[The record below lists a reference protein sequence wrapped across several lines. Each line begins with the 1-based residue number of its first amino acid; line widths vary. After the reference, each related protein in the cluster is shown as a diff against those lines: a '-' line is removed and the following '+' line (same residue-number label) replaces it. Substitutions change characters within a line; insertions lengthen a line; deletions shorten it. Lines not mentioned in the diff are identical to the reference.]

1 MMKQNRNFL
10 YCELDG
16 NKIIEIPYK
25 NNISMYVIL
34 PAENDLNIFKNFTPE
49 KFAGMLESL
58 KIHRVDLWLPKFRVE
73 NSFELKNIFES
84 LGIKLAFSN
93 RADFSRITNDEK
105 LKIDSVLHKTFIE
118 VDEAKTEAS
127 AATGLTMVGI
137 TAMPVDYPE
146 AVFHA
151 DRPFIYFIADSSGN
165 ILFMGRQTFK

>member
-1 MMKQNRNFL
+1 
-10 YCELDG
+10 
-16 NKIIEIPYK
+16 
-25 NNISMYVIL
+25 MYVIL

-146 AVFHA
+146 AEFHA